1 MKLAKRLPYTVL
13 AGCLSVLFLQATPV
27 AQAVPTAADPGCS
40 KTQSLNGECLV
51 SYSSPGE
58 LPEAAAVRGAKQ
70 SGNIAAATKFVD
82 RYANQ
87 RPSGVQTLLS
97 NILKE
102 PAKQP
107 NGGSD
112 GNVINRKEWNL
123 NTIERLSVCFSSCT
137 IIDVARIAYRV
148 SGYQDGILIISGEIQ
163 TDQGAKFIITNH
175 SCEVYTNVPFSPDP
189 QVGFFR
195 SCGTT
200 NGREATIYNI
210 LESTSNTYIP
220 RTLSYIR
227 INLVLMPGQNNSD
240 AVLKI
245 PSNLNYES
253 QDFRSDG
260 QRSIDWM
267 PS

>member
-1 MKLAKRLPYTVL
+1 MKIAKRLPYTLL

-40 KTQSLNGECLV
+40 RTQSLNGECFV

-58 LPEAAAVRGAKQ
+58 LPEAAAVRGAKE
-70 SGNIAAATKFVD
+70 SGNIAAANKFVD
-82 RYANQ
+82 RYANK
-87 RPSGVQTLLS
+87 RAPGVQTLLK
-97 NILKE
+97 NILNE

-148 SGYQDGILIISGEIQ
+148 SGYFDGILIISGEIQ
-163 TDQGAKFIITNH
+163 TDQGATFTITNH

-189 QVGFFR
+189 QVGFFS

-200 NGREATIYNI
+200 RNKTIYNI
-210 LESTSNTYIP
+210 LESTSNTFIP

-227 INLVLMPGQNNSD
+227 INLVLMPGEGNSD

-245 PSNLNYES
+245 PANLNYES
-253 QDFRSDG
+253 PDFRSDSG
-260 QRSIDWM
+260 RSIDWM
-267 PS
+267 PA